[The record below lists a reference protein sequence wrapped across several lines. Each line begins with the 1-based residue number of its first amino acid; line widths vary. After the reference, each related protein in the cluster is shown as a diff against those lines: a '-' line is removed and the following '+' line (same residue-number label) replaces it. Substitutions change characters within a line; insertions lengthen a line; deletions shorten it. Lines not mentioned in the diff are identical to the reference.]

1 MDVKRIPGIFRS
13 LRRRSVLILVLVLA
27 SAFVACENPMQPA
40 GQHDY
45 PEPAAA
51 ALQSDAHTVLLLSF
65 EGGLASADG
74 ESPTRTSGLTFEN
87 GISGSGVL
95 VDATDLLK
103 YSTVGNFAGAA
114 GTVEFWIKPRWNG
127 NDHNPHF
134 FFTVGDALRV
144 VKDGADN
151 LRFFLRSEDS
161 EATQGINL
169 GEWAANDWHHVAV
182 TWSVPG
188 RMITYVD
195 GLAVVSH
202 PAALRDLVSS
212 PPSAMA
218 IGSQNGALQADA
230 VIDDLRISDIARS
243 GDEIAKSFAAG
254 PTILQLSVQP
264 ITAEPFVTWRQPAKL
279 IATTNA
285 GTREYPSSSAQW
297 SSSNPAV
304 ATVSAAGV
312 IKAVAVG
319 RATIS
324 AVLDGVRGQLE
335 LMVKAPVLP
344 PKVERIHPF
353 LATPA
358 VKSLFEIP
366 VVILRYLPTAD
377 GANLDVS
384 VNPDFWDL
392 GPISLRALKRRID
405 TFDIRTKFM
414 LEEGSKFRG
423 YQNPA
428 ALPSI
433 GYRVVAYI
441 TVYEPTPPGKVKD
454 VVAGYPVYQPD
465 FHQILRRFDGKRYVE
480 AMGVK
485 EFWLWAGDVNAAT
498 PSYDPRI
505 HKPESFRAMDESN
518 MSSPVTG
525 DISNSGR
532 DPSDLPVYSSTYV
545 VYGHNLRRSEREA
558 VHNRGHQLEAT
569 LTYVNLRQDGNSTL
583 FWQKFVGPSDP
594 DQPFRRCGWTHVP
607 PNATADYDYHT
618 NYNEVL
624 SDIADWTP
632 QGIGRKTLVS
642 AHTWGDH
649 PYAWPLGT
657 APASQEERNEAHW
670 YIYWMQSM
678 PGRGNTIPFGLKRMT
693 NWWRFTG
700 DWDGSIRSGL
710 GLYKY

>member
-1 MDVKRIPGIFRS
+1 MFASPI
-13 LRRRSVLILVLVLA
+13 RRFILMLVLA
-27 SAFVACENPMQPA
+27 PGFVACENPVQP
-40 GQHDY
+40 
-45 PEPAAA
+45 PEHPDQPETIATSIK
-51 ALQSDAHTVLLLSF
+51 SDANTVLLLAF
-65 EGGLASADG
+65 DGDLAGAGG
-74 ESPTRTSGLTFEN
+74 ESPTRASGLTFEG

-95 VDATDLLK
+95 IDGTDLLK
-103 YSTVGNFAGAA
+103 YSTSGNFAGTA
-114 GTVEFWIKPRWNG
+114 GTVEFWVKPRWIG
-127 NDHNPHF
+127 NDHTPHF
-134 FFTVGDALRV
+134 FFSIGNALWV

-151 LRFFLRSEDS
+151 LRFILGSEDS
-161 EATQGINL
+161 EAHQGYNL
-169 GEWAANDWHHVAV
+169 GAWAANDWHHIAV

-195 GLAVVSH
+195 GLAVTSH
-202 PAALRDLVSS
+202 PAAQRDLVSS
-212 PPSAMA
+212 PPFAMT
-218 IGSQNGALQADA
+218 IGSQNGALQANA

-243 GDEIAKSFAAG
+243 GEEIAQSFAAG
-254 PTILQLSVQP
+254 PTILQLTVQP

-285 GTREYPSSSAQW
+285 GTREYPPSVATW

-304 ATVSAAGV
+304 ATVNAAGV
-312 IKAVAVG
+312 IKAIAPG

-324 AVLDGVRGQLE
+324 AVLGGVHGDLE
-335 LMVKAPVLP
+335 LTVKAPVLP
-344 PKVERIHPF
+344 PKVEQIPLF
-353 LATPA
+353 LAAPA
-358 VKSLFEIP
+358 ANSLFEVP
-366 VVILRYLPTAD
+366 VVIFRYLPTTD
-377 GANLDVS
+377 GNNLDVS

-392 GPISLRALKRRID
+392 NPISLPALKRRID

-423 YQNPA
+423 YKDPT

-441 TVYEPTPPGKVKD
+441 TVYEPTPPGKAKD

-465 FHQILRRFDGKRYVE
+465 YHQILKRFDGKRYVE
-480 AMGVK
+480 ALGVK
-485 EFWLWAGDVNAAT
+485 EFWLWMGDVNAAT

-505 HKPESFRAMDESN
+505 HKPESFRAADESN

-532 DPSDLPVYSSTYV
+532 DPSDLPLYASTYV
-545 VYGHNLRRSEREA
+545 MYVHNLRRAEREA
-558 VHNRGHQLEAT
+558 VHNRGHQLESI
-569 LTYVNLRQDGNSTL
+569 LGYVNVHQDGNSDL

-594 DQPFRRCGWTHVP
+594 DALFRRCGSTHIP
-607 PNATADYDYHT
+607 PNTTVDYDYHT

-632 QGIGRKTLVS
+632 QGIGQKTLVS

-649 PYAWPLGT
+649 PYPWPLGT
-657 APASQEERNEAHW
+657 APTVQEERNEAHW

-678 PGRGNTIPFGLKRMT
+678 PGRGNGIPYGLKRMT

-700 DWDGSIRSGL
+700 DWDGSIRGGL
-710 GLYKY
+710 GLYK